1 MAWHRIGDKSLSKL
15 TLISVTEEYMLQK
28 KINASRFF
36 LNTRIDYEFLTNDGR
51 EYHKFVSAMWCWFFL
66 YEVVHVV
73 HMYIN
78 HLHFADYDHVH
89 QHFAENSF
97 WIYQECCQM
106 DIQAWKS
113 QWYIILIHFTNIQ
126 NFVYKISCLREGSKW
141 GGGGA
146 ENDLA
151 NFLSVHLTNPYSG
164 NMAEPQQTRR
174 HSPPGR
180 QKSQDF
186 LYLKWADWCE
196 PYHCK

>member
-1 MAWHRIGDKSLSKL
+1 MPH
-15 TLISVTEEYMLQK
+15 V
-28 KINASRFF
+28 FF

-51 EYHKFVSAMWCWFFL
+51 EYHKFVSAMWCWIFL

-141 GGGGA
+141 GGGGGGQVIIQTSFFYIRDILSRQ
-146 ENDLA
+146 EGS
-151 NFLSVHLTNPYSG
+151 FLVG
-164 NMAEPQQTRR
+164 GF
-174 HSPPGR
+174 GR
-180 QKSQDF
+180 QIYDETG
-186 LYLKWADWCE
+186 AAACNI
-196 PYHCK
+196 HCYTVIGFW